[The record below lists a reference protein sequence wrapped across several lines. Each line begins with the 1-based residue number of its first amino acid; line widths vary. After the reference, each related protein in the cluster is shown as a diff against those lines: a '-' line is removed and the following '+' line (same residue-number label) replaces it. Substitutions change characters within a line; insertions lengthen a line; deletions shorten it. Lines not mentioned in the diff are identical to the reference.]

1 MNEPKTAEVR
11 RGAIEKQRQLPL
23 GQVIEIA
30 WRNIRVRLARSLL
43 ITSGIILALAFL
55 TYVLCSDSIARAIQ
69 ENAPGK
75 VIDQLRKQGVVFTE
89 TSEDARIQTFWVAGL
104 AVLVSFVGILNA
116 MLLSVTERYGEI
128 GTMKCLG
135 ALDRLII
142 ELFLIES
149 LFQGM
154 VGTLLGIGIGVLLT
168 LLEGFAQFGGV
179 MWNYLPI
186 QLILVQVFI
195 CFMVGTGLTVI
206 GALYPAWHASR
217 MQPIEAMRMQ
227 V

>member
-154 VGTLLGIGIGVLLT
+154 VGTLLGIEIGVLLT